1 MSYSTLLFDFDG
13 TLGDTLPLFANS
25 LRQFHKV
32 LGYRLPD
39 ESMALAMRDMPPGH
53 ILTALGLAR
62 YKIPLLAILMRR
74 TMRAEASKVRLFDG
88 IETVLRHCRTSG
100 IQLGIVSS
108 NSRPF
113 VRTVLERY
121 ELDIFR
127 WYICGM
133 GLGGKSRHLRRLLRR
148 AQLNPAKTLYIG
160 DEVRDIVAAKAA
172 GIAAGAVSWGYNSE
186 RALTTMKPDYLFDS
200 PGQILSLVSSP
211 STTPPAP

>member
-13 TLGDTLPLFANS
+13 TLGDTLPLFANG
-25 LRQFHKV
+25 LRQFHKI

-74 TMRAEASKVRLFDG
+74 SMRAEASKVQLFDG
-88 IETVLRHCRTSG
+88 IESVVRQCHDYG

-113 VRTVLERY
+113 VKTVLERY
-121 ELDIFR
+121 ELDIFS

-133 GLGGKSRHLRRLLRR
+133 GLGGKSRHLRKLLRR
-148 AQLNPAKTLYIG
+148 AHLSAATTLYIG

-172 GIAAGAVSWGYNSE
+172 GIAAGAVSWGYNSQ
-186 RALTTMKPDYLFDS
+186 RALTTMKPDYLFES
-200 PGQILSLVSSP
+200 PAQILSLVSAS
-211 STTPPAP
+211 STTSAGA